1 MPKYKIKKYSLDQA
15 KKLNV
20 TIKPSSNPKK
30 KIDVFKENNKIASV
44 GAKGYKDYPTYL
56 KEDKAVAED
65 KRRLYKKRHDW
76 NRHVKGTNGFYADKL
91 LW

>member
-1 MPKYKIKKYSLDQA
+1 MPKYQIKKYSLDQA

-56 KEDKAVAED
+56 KENKAVAED

-76 NRHVKGTNGFYADKL
+76 NRHTKGTNGYYADKL